1 MNEYACMLI
10 NRKENIVWKIPEAV
24 KIKKIFIDKLFSFH
38 KNLFYV
44 NLYSKNQFVKFL
56 TLNKLIY
63 ITKLFFLQRNEFK
76 NFFVMKSNVEI

>member
-10 NRKENIVWKIPEAV
+10 NRKENIVWKIPEAI

-63 ITKLFFLQRNEFK
+63 ITKLSFATELSLKIFSLWNQ
-76 NFFVMKSNVEI
+76 M

>member
-10 NRKENIVWKIPEAV
+10 NRKENIVWKIPEAI

-63 ITKLFFLQRNEFK
+63 ITKLFFATELSLKIFSLWNQ
-76 NFFVMKSNVEI
+76 M